1 MTTSHNQKI
10 LVWRLKIRLTS
21 QHSNEYTI
29 KHSVVNFKISEI
41 YEDPIGYSVN
51 RNYVLLL
58 KSTLN
63 IRRQW
68 KEIISNL
75 VFHNQLNY

>member
-10 LVWRLKIRLTS
+10 LVWRLKIHLTS
-21 QHSNEYTI
+21 Q
-29 KHSVVNFKISEI
+29 HSVVNFKISET
-41 YEDPIGYSVN
+41 YEDPIDYSVN
-51 RNYVLLL
+51 RNYVILL